1 MLEITWLKNS
11 RKIVGCEE
19 DEHIED
25 IFLYADIVYNKMSV
39 KYPQAIITASK
50 GYDTTIYTL
59 ALGISYR
66 ERGELIVC
74 NKNLSSDDVRFL
86 KQNAETWILM
96 ALISPE
102 EKPKFLSSEFY
113 FDEEIRHLFTQE
125 EDVLG
130 GQQNDLTEEE
140 DFLFEIEEYLKRNK
154 CIDNEEEDEDE

>member
-1 MLEITWLKNS
+1 MLEIAWLKNS
-11 RKIVGCEE
+11 RRIINCEE

-25 IFLYADIVYNKMSV
+25 VFLYAEVVYNKMSV

-50 GYDTTIYTL
+50 GFDPTIYTL
-59 ALGISYR
+59 GLAISYR
-66 ERGELIVC
+66 ERGELVVC
-74 NKNLSSDDVRFL
+74 NKNLSSDDIRFL

-102 EKPKFLSSEFY
+102 EKPKFLNSEFY

-140 DFLFEIEEYLKRNK
+140 DFLSEIEEYLKRNK
-154 CIDNEEEDEDE
+154 YIDDEENEDE